1 METKTVLYGKNLEIS
16 ERIKTNVTSKTDK
29 FSKFLTNIKE
39 VRVNIIG
46 FTSLGGFATA
56 EYYQM
61 TRDKILVDGATGTS
75 NQINYSSPM
84 ARRLVLDS
92 LHYWSHDMG
101 VDGFRF
107 DLATVLGR
115 SPRDAEP
122 DDWGAQKRFFNE
134 HPLLTGIASLAEKE
148 NLEVIAEAWDVYN

>member
-1 METKTVLYGKNLEIS
+1 MTLSFFAPNRHYAADKSWGGPTREFKEMVRAFHDAGMEVYLDVVYNYTAEGGNW
-16 ERIKTNVTSKTDK
+16 NGD
-29 FSKFLTNIKE
+29 
-39 VRVNIIG
+39 VNTTG

-134 HPLLTGIASLAEKE
+134 HPDRKST
-148 NLEVIAEAWDVYN
+148 V